1 MPTIIVVEDEPM
13 ISEVY
18 QKKFRDQGFEVLSA
32 VSGDQALELV
42 KKQKKVDVILL
53 DLLIPK
59 MDGFEVIKNLRSGR
73 YDPNIKIVVSS
84 NLNQIEHLDKAFALG
99 ADSFFIKAH
108 FTPSQVV
115 GEVNK
120 VIGNIVI

>member
-1 MPTIIVVEDEPM
+1 MPTILIVDDDPM
-13 ISEVY
+13 ISDIY

-32 VSGDQALELV
+32 VSGDQVLELV

-59 MDGFEVIKNLRSGR
+59 VDGFEVIKNLRSGR
-73 YDPNIKIVVSS
+73 YDSNIKIVISS
-84 NLNQIEHLDKAFALG
+84 NLNQVKDLDKAFALG

-115 GEVNK
+115 REVNK
-120 VIGNIVI
+120 IIGNVVI